1 MRGLKRFQQFNNYR
15 KRFNIAVM
23 INPSLLQ
30 TRVEDFIWEKMEEDQ
45 PLWRRIVV
53 TSLRIAWVVVRDLLA
68 GTLNLRAMSL
78 VYTTLLSIVPA
89 LAIGF
94 ALARAFGFD
103 SYIEGMLTDFLSPLG
118 DQGAEVTQRMMEFV
132 QRVNA
137 NVLGTVGFAFLIYTV
152 ISMIKKVEEAFNA
165 IWRVEAS
172 RSITRQFT
180 ELVSM
185 GVIGPVVAFTFA
197 GIAAGALSN
206 SVVGSLIEWGPV
218 RFVVEQSSR
227 LLPYAILIGAFTFV
241 YAVVPNTRVRLS
253 SAFAGA
259 TVAGIAWGAVGW
271 AFATFVVKSA
281 QTVAIYSA
289 FASLVVF
296 MFWLYAAWLILL
308 GGCAISFYFQNRQ
321 HLSPVA
327 GIGYLT
333 SSQLERMSV
342 QALLLIHE
350 AFAKGQTPWTEEMLS
365 RRLHLPMEAV
375 GQISRALRRAGLL
388 NLTSDSPARLVPGKP
403 SGQTSVADILT
414 AVRHRKTA
422 EQAIKSSSF
431 AREPR
436 VEDLFARIAEQEAEI
451 TESITMQMLVESE
464 ATEAEAAKTVQP
476 RAIGG
481 D

>member
-1 MRGLKRFQQFNNYR
+1 
-15 KRFNIAVM
+15 M
-23 INPSLLQ
+23 ISPSLLQ
-30 TRVEDFIWEKMEEDQ
+30 SRVESFIWEPMDEDQ
-45 PLWRRIVV
+45 PFWRRVLV
-53 TSLRIAWVVVRDLLA
+53 TSLRISWVVIRDLLA
-68 GTLNLRAMSL
+68 GSLNLRAMSL

-94 ALARAFGFD
+94 AIARAFGFD
-103 SYIEGMLTDFLSPLG
+103 SYIESMLSDFLSPLG

-152 ISMIKKVEEAFNA
+152 VSMIKKVEEAFNA
-165 IWRVEAS
+165 IWHVEAS
-172 RSITRQFT
+172 RSITQQFT

-185 GVIGPVVAFTFA
+185 GLLGPIVAFTFA

-206 SVVGSLIEWGPV
+206 SMVGSVVEWGPV
-218 RFVVEQSSR
+218 RFIVEQGTR
-227 LLPYAILIGAFTFV
+227 ALPYIVLIGAFTFI
-241 YAVVPNTRVRLS
+241 YALIPNTRVRLS

-259 TVAGIAWGAVGW
+259 AIAGITWGAVGW
-271 AFATFVVKSA
+271 GFATFVVKSA

-308 GGCAISFYFQNRQ
+308 GGCAISFYFQNRR

-327 GIGYLT
+327 GIGYLN

-350 AFAKGQTPWTEEMLS
+350 SFSKGHTPWTEETLS

-375 GQISRALRRAGLL
+375 GQISRALRKAGLL
-388 NLTSDSPARLVPGKP
+388 NLTGDSPARFVPGKP
-403 SGQTSVADILT
+403 GDRTSVTDVLA
-414 AVRHRKTA
+414 AVRHRKAA
-422 EQAIKSSSF
+422 EQAIQSSSF

-436 VEDLFARIAEQEAEI
+436 VETLFARLAEREEEI
-451 TESITMQMLVESE
+451 TDDVTIQTLIDRDGDPQET
-464 ATEAEAAKTVQP
+464 ANPAKP
-476 RAIGG
+476 RAVSG

>member
-1 MRGLKRFQQFNNYR
+1 
-15 KRFNIAVM
+15 M
-23 INPSLLQ
+23 ISPSLLQ
-30 TRVEDFIWEKMEEDQ
+30 TRVEHFIWDPLDENQ
-45 PLWRRIVV
+45 PLWRRVLV
-53 TSLRIAWVVVRDLLA
+53 TSLRVAWVVIRDLLA
-68 GTLNLRAMSL
+68 GSLNLRAMSL

-94 ALARAFGFD
+94 AVARAFGFD
-103 SYIEGMLTDFLSPLG
+103 SYIQSMLTEFLAPLG

-152 ISMIKKVEEAFNA
+152 VSMIMKVEEAFNA
-165 IWRVEAS
+165 IWHVESS
-172 RSITRQFT
+172 RSITQQVT
-180 ELVSM
+180 ELLSM
-185 GVIGPVVAFTFA
+185 GLIGPIVAFTFA

-206 SVVGSLIEWGPV
+206 SVVGSVVEWGPV
-218 RFVVEQSSR
+218 RFVVEQGTR
-227 LLPYAILIGAFTFV
+227 ALPYIVLICAFTFI
-241 YAVVPNTRVRLS
+241 YALLPNTRVRLS

-259 TVAGIAWGAVGW
+259 TVAGIVWGAVGW
-271 AFATFVVKSA
+271 GFATFVVKSA

-289 FASLVVF
+289 FASLIVF

-308 GGCAISFYFQNRQ
+308 GGCAISFYVQNRQ

-350 AFAKGQTPWTEEMLS
+350 SFAKGQTPWTEETLS

-375 GQISRALRRAGLL
+375 GQISRALRKSGLL
-388 NLTSDSPARLVPGKP
+388 NLTGDSPSRFVPGKP
-403 SGQTSVADILT
+403 SAQTTVADVLA
-414 AVRHRKTA
+414 AVRSRKSA
-422 EQAIKSSSF
+422 ERAIKSSSF
-431 AREPR
+431 AKEPR
-436 VEDLFARIAEQEAEI
+436 VEEIFARL
-451 TESITMQMLVESE
+451 TEREEEVTDSITMQTLIERE
-464 ATEAEAAKTVQP
+464 PEAAASAQRSQP
-476 RAIGG
+476 HAVSG

>member
-1 MRGLKRFQQFNNYR
+1 
-15 KRFNIAVM
+15 M
-23 INPSLLQ
+23 ISPSLLQ
-30 TRVEDFIWEKMEEDQ
+30 TRVESFIWDRTDEEQ
-45 PLWRRIVV
+45 PLWRRVTV
-53 TSLRIAWVVVRDLLA
+53 TSLRIAWVVIRDLLA
-68 GTLNLRAMSL
+68 GSLNLRAMSL

-94 ALARAFGFD
+94 AVARAFGFD
-103 SYIEGMLTDFLSPLG
+103 SYIQGMLTEFLAPLG

-152 ISMIKKVEEAFNA
+152 VSMIMKVEESFNA
-165 IWRVEAS
+165 IWHVESS
-172 RSITRQFT
+172 RSLTQQVT
-180 ELVSM
+180 ELLSM
-185 GVIGPVVAFTFA
+185 GLIGPIVAFTFA

-206 SVVGSLIEWGPV
+206 SVVGSVIEWGPV
-218 RFVVEQSSR
+218 RFVVEQGTR
-227 LLPYAILIGAFTFV
+227 ALPYIVLICAFTFI
-241 YAVVPNTRVRLS
+241 YALLPNTRVRLS

-259 TVAGIAWGAVGW
+259 TVAGVVWGAVGW
-271 AFATFVVKSA
+271 GFATFVVKSA

-289 FASLVVF
+289 FASLIVF

-350 AFAKGQTPWTEEMLS
+350 SFAKGQTPWTEEALS

-375 GQISRALRRAGLL
+375 GQISRALRKAGLL
-388 NLTSDSPARLVPGKP
+388 NLTGDSPARFVPGKP
-403 SGQTSVADILT
+403 SEGTSIADILA
-414 AVRHRKTA
+414 AVRNRKSA
-422 EQAIKSSSF
+422 QQAVKSSSF
-431 AREPR
+431 AREAR
-436 VEDLFARIAEQEAEI
+436 VEDLFARLAERETEV
-451 TESITMQMLVESE
+451 TESITMQTLMERE
-464 ATEAEAAKTVQP
+464 TAPDAEPKTATP
-476 RAIGG
+476 RAVGG
-481 D
+481 E